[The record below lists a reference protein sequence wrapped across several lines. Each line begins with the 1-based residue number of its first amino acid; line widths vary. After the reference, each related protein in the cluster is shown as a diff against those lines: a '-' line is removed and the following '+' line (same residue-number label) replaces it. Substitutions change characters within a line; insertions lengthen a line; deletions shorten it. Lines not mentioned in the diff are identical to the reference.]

1 MEHLHV
7 LGFISY
13 VSKIRDYDMQN
24 VARAR
29 VPSAT
34 PGGFALSDWPVERAS
49 AGG

>member
-24 VARAR
+24 VAK
-29 VPSAT
+29 
-34 PGGFALSDWPVERAS
+34 S
-49 AGG
+49 AGVFARAPL